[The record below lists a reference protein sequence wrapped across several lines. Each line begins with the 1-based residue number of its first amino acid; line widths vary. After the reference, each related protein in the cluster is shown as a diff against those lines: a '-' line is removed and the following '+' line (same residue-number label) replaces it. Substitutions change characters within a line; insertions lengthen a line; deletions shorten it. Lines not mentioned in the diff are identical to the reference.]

1 MPTDPNKKSYKDTL
15 NLPDTAFPMKADLVQ
30 SEPKRLAMWSEARLY
45 EKVLTARAGGEHW
58 ILHDGPPFA
67 NGDIH
72 IGHVINKVLK
82 DVILRFRSMQ
92 GYQTPYVPGWDC
104 HGLPIEHK
112 IQQELGPKLR
122 QMEVVDVR
130 KKCHEYAAKF
140 VGVQSE
146 QFQRLGILGEWNN
159 PYLTMNPEYESDT
172 LEVFAKFVEAGLV
185 YKKLKPVSWSVT
197 NRTALAEAEL
207 EYQDVQDTSVY
218 VEFPLTSSATSG
230 GPASA
235 GPSPAEP
242 TSLLIWT
249 TTPWTLPANLA
260 VAAKDDVDYAVVRY
274 TRDGKSRVVVLA
286 ADLVERV
293 FAKAGIT
300 QFERVRT
307 MKGSELEGAE
317 YRHPFVD

>member
-1 MPTDPNKKSYKDTL
+1 MTTTNAPKDEKKNYKQTL
-15 NLPDTAFPMKADLVQ
+15 NLPQTQFPMEAKLVQ
-30 SEPKRLAMWSEARLY
+30 NEPARLRMWQEARLY
-45 EKVLTARAGGEHW
+45 EKLITARAKSPKGKW
-58 ILHDGPPFA
+58 VLHDGPPFA

-122 QMEVVDVR
+122 EMATVDVR
-130 KKCHEYAAKF
+130 KRCFEYAAKYAK
-140 VGVQSE
+140 VQSE
-146 QFQRLGILGEWNN
+146 QFQRLGILGEWEN
-159 PYLTMNPEYESDT
+159 PYLTMKPEYEADT

-218 VEFPLTSSATSG
+218 VEFPLAPPLDG
-230 GPASA
+230 QPAS
-235 GPSPAEP
+235 
-242 TSLLIWT
+242 LMIWT

-260 VAAKDDVDYAVVRY
+260 VAANAEVDYAVVRY
-274 TRDGKSRVVVLA
+274 TWDGKQRVVVLA

-293 FAKAGIT
+293 LGKGGAGDVQT
-300 QFERVRT
+300 LRT
-307 MKGSELEGAE
+307 MKGAELEG
-317 YRHPFVD
+317 